1 MYLVYDSGSFLIV
14 FESEWFNGAVQKALK
29 KSGNLLLNVT
39 HPKTKNVLA
48 KINKANGTCYG
59 GNDESRV

>member
-1 MYLVYDSGSFLIV
+1 MYLVYDSMSLIISFK
-14 FESEWFNGAVQKALK
+14 SEWFNKAVQTALK
-29 KSGNLLLNVT
+29 KPGSLFLNVT

-59 GNDESRV
+59 GNNEH

>member
-1 MYLVYDSGSFLIV
+1 MYLVYDSVSFLIV
-14 FESEWFNGAVQKALK
+14 FKSEWMNREVSKALK
-29 KSGNLLLNVT
+29 KQGTILLNVT

-59 GNDESRV
+59 GNNENRV

>member
-1 MYLVYDSGSFLIV
+1 MYLVYDSVSFLIV
-14 FESEWFNGAVQKALK
+14 FKSEWMNRAVWKAFK

-59 GNDESRV
+59 GNNENRV